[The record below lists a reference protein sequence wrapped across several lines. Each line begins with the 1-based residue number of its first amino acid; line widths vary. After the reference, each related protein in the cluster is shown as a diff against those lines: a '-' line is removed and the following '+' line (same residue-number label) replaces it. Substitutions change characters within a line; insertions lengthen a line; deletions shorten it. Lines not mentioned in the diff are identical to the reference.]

1 MHCLTSHVWKYFS
14 FCLGV
19 EVVNELLALLLHCAD
34 QLSVHDVWKLV
45 EVHAAR
51 EDAARSSPGVLVIT
65 NTWSVWLFL
74 VVGASFY
81 CDNFYLLKLHTT

>member
-51 EDAARSSPGVLVIT
+51 EDPARSSPGVCGCFSKKINNQLSHHVMR
-65 NTWSVWLFL
+65 
-74 VVGASFY
+74 
-81 CDNFYLLKLHTT
+81 